1 VIEEAN
7 MVDIVKSWKPITSG
21 VLSIIAGMIG
31 IGGGGLVVLMGDF
44 VSDSGGI
51 LGFEPLG
58 VPTIILGVVA
68 LIGGIFALRRRV
80 WVMAVIGAIFAIPCM
95 PVLGTLAIIFVALA
109 NEEFA
114 AYSRAGSSKPAG

>member
-1 VIEEAN
+1 VVNI
-7 MVDIVKSWKPITSG
+7 MKSWKPITSG

-68 LIGGIFALRRRV
+68 LIGGIFALRRRL

-109 NEEFA
+109 DEEFA
-114 AYSRAGSSKPAG
+114 THSKVRGSNPAS

>member
-1 VIEEAN
+1 
-7 MVDIVKSWKPITSG
+7 MVDIMKSWKPIASG
-21 VLSIIAGMIG
+21 VLSIIAGIIG
-31 IGGGGLVVLMGDF
+31 IGGGGLVVLMGNF

-95 PVLGTLAIIFVALA
+95 PGLGTLAIKLIALA
-109 NEEFA
+109 DQEFVSLSGA
-114 AYSRAGSSKPAG
+114 ETESK

>member
-1 VIEEAN
+1 
-7 MVDIVKSWKPITSG
+7 MVDITKSWKPITSG

-44 VSDSGGI
+44 ISDSGGI

-68 LIGGIFALRRRV
+68 LIGGIFALRRRL

-109 NEEFA
+109 DDEFA
-114 AYSRAGSSKPAG
+114 AHSRAGSSKPAS

>member
-1 VIEEAN
+1 
-7 MVDIVKSWKPITSG
+7 MVDIMKSWKPIASG
-21 VLSIIAGMIG
+21 ILSIIAGMIG
-31 IGGGGLVVLMGDF
+31 IGGGGLVALMGDF

-80 WVMAVIGAIFAIPCM
+80 WVMAVIGAVFAIPCM
-95 PVLGTLAIIFVALA
+95 PVLGTLAIIFIALA

-114 AYSRAGSSKPAG
+114 AHSGAGSSKPAR

>member
-1 VIEEAN
+1 
-7 MVDIVKSWKPITSG
+7 MVDIMKSWKPIASG
-21 VLSIIAGMIG
+21 ILSIIAGMIG
-31 IGGGGLVVLMGDF
+31 IGGGGLVALMGDF

-80 WVMAVIGAIFAIPCM
+80 WVMAVIGAVFANPCM
-95 PVLGTLAIIFVALA
+95 PVLGTRAIIFVALA

-114 AYSRAGSSKPAG
+114 AHSRAGSSKPAR

>member
-1 VIEEAN
+1 
-7 MVDIVKSWKPITSG
+7 MVDIMKSWKPIASG
-21 VLSIIAGMIG
+21 ILSIIAGMIG
-31 IGGGGLVVLMGDF
+31 IGGGGLVALMGDF

-80 WVMAVIGAIFAIPCM
+80 WVMAVIGAVFAIPCM

-109 NEEFA
+109 NEEFTA
-114 AYSRAGSSKPAG
+114 HSRAGSSKPAR

>member
-1 VIEEAN
+1 
-7 MVDIVKSWKPITSG
+7 M
-21 VLSIIAGMIG
+21 
-31 IGGGGLVVLMGDF
+31 LMGDF

-68 LIGGIFALRRRV
+68 LIGGIFALRRKV

-95 PVLGTLAIIFVALA
+95 PILGTLAIIFVALA

-114 AYSRAGSSKPAG
+114 THSGAGSSKATG